1 MLIEQLKITKIK
13 KSFKEMQQNII
24 LKRIGIAFNIR
35 IVFQTRNILRTI
47 LSKTKQKNCNQNL
60 KNDLVN
66 VTNIMLV
73 KHQDL

>member
-1 MLIEQLKITKIK
+1 
-13 KSFKEMQQNII
+13 MQQNII